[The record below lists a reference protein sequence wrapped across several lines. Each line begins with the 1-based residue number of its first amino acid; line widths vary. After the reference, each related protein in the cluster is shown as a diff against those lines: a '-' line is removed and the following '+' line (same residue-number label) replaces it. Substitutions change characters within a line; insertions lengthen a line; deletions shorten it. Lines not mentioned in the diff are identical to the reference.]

1 VDCHAQHARA
11 DAVAPARV
19 VLVVPA
25 HDEEDVIEGALRS
38 VERQTRVPDRR
49 IVMCDNCSDD
59 TAAIAE
65 RLGWEVW
72 RSEGNRHKKAGA
84 LNQAWERLQDD
95 LRDEDFLVVMDADS
109 HLDERFVEAA
119 LEKHAEGGYGGV
131 GGTFRGRA
139 GGGFVG
145 MLQRNEYVRYVRETR
160 QKQGRV
166 MVLTGTATVFRVA
179 ALRDVVATRRAGRLP
194 SASASL
200 YDTEVLT
207 EDNELSLALRTVG
220 YRILSPKECTL
231 TTEVMETWG
240 DLAKQRLR
248 WKRGAIENCRQY
260 GLTRVT
266 LEYWWRQL
274 LSFVGLV
281 VTATYLGSLAF
292 SLGYYGSIELHPLWV
307 AITGV
312 FIVERVVSV
321 RKRGPL
327 QMLLAAVL
335 VVEMTFDVFLQA
347 IHARALWQALWQKE
361 SDW

>member
-1 VDCHAQHARA
+1 
-11 DAVAPARV
+11 V

-49 IVMCDNCSDD
+49 IVMCDNCSDA
-59 TAAIAE
+59 TAAVAE

-72 RSEGNRHKKAGA
+72 HSEGNRHKKAGA
-84 LNQAWERLQDD
+84 LNQAWERLASE

-119 LEKHAEGGYGGV
+119 LAKHAEGGYGGV
-131 GGTFRGRA
+131 GGTFRGRE

-145 MLQRNEYVRYVRETR
+145 MLQRNEYVRYMRETR

-166 MVLTGTATVFRVA
+166 MVLTGTATVFRVR
-179 ALRDVVATRRAGRLP
+179 ALRDVVQARRERRLP
-194 SASASL
+194 QGSGSL

-220 YRILSPKECTL
+220 YRIVSPKECTL

-240 DLAKQRLR
+240 DLARQRLR

-266 LEYWWRQL
+266 REYWWRQL
-274 LSFVGLV
+274 LSFVGLA
-281 VTATYLGSLAF
+281 VTAAYLGSLAF
-292 SLGYYGSIELHPLWV
+292 SVGYYGSIELHPLWL

-312 FIVERVVSV
+312 FMVERVVSV
-321 RKRGPL
+321 RRRGAV
-327 QMLLAAVL
+327 QMLVASVL
-335 VVEMTFDVFLQA
+335 VVEMSFDLFLQA